1 LGVLKGQAGLNRRP
15 GLVGYVAWM
24 TALVIA
30 HYALPGLRTGTWALI
45 GLSGVLAVLAGVL
58 RNRPA
63 RMAPWLLLAAANL
76 CWITAQLVQ
85 LITTGVP
92 PWSAPFRPLAATLYL
107 LGYPL
112 CVLGF
117 FFFIRRPNPEGG
129 RRSTIDALIMTL
141 GLAML
146 AWIYLIRPYEASQAE
161 SVLNKTLDIAYPVG
175 DLAILGML
183 ARLLAPGTA
192 RGRAVVLLV
201 IGTIGDLASNVAMGA
216 IHAYPALSGA
226 AVIDL
231 GWAVC
236 YAAWGAAALD
246 PSMVNLTCQADTSGS
261 HLEELPRPAWGRLLT
276 LLVMALI
283 PPAFLFVRSFLVA
296 DPIERTVAAVC
307 WMLFVLVSFRLWDV
321 NVSHQRAMG
330 RERALRQAGAALAS
344 AASVDSI
351 GEIVRGAVRRLTG
364 HHSPREALL
373 VVRAGEGLEIV
384 PTASGD
390 LVPRAELAELAGTWL
405 PELRQM
411 EFTQPRIIPATHLDP
426 REQALAE
433 RAGFESL
440 LLCPLTLSD
449 RPTGEP
455 LIGMLAILGE
465 QRVLGDLSA
474 ALGIL
479 ASQVALALERV
490 MLSQEVIRQR
500 GEALFRTLVQDALD
514 VILVL
519 TDDGTVK
526 YASPSATRLWGDV
539 PIEGANAGTL
549 TAERTRLSVQT
560 ADVPEAGVPKDA
572 EQQAGEQQPGEEEED
587 PYSGLWRIK
596 RHDGRELL
604 VEVRHIDLRDD
615 ETVRGQVLTV
625 RDVTEQHHLAEE
637 LKHQAFHDPLTG
649 LPNRTLFADRAA
661 HGIALAKRHGTIA
674 AVLFVDLDDFK
685 VINDTMGHAVGD
697 ELLVAVA
704 QRLAAVVR
712 ESDTAA
718 RVGGDEFALLIEN
731 LSDPSAVDT
740 FASRV
745 VGAFSEPFALSAGGV
760 LATAT
765 VGVATTEDSSNVDQ
779 LLRHADLSLYA
790 AKSAGKRQWH
800 RYQPVLSTGMVKRR
814 ELQAALEETV
824 AKSALTVAY
833 QPIVRL
839 AFGEI
844 WGFEAL
850 ARWPDPVRGTVPP
863 SEFIELAEETGLIV
877 PLGSWV
883 LRQAITDLARWR
895 GTDPSPQQPGVSV
908 NVSARQFRDPGFV
921 AQVRRCLD
929 ETGLVPSALTL
940 ELTESALLVRD
951 ERINS
956 DLAELK
962 HIGVRLAIDDFGT
975 GYSSLSYLKELPI
988 DMLKIDKTFVDSLAD
1003 SSTGRKFAE
1012 LIIGFARALD
1022 IRVIAEGIE
1031 TDAQRALLTAMGC
1044 EYGQG
1049 YLLAMPMDWRSAE
1062 KLLRSGQ
1069 SFPRDGA
1076 RRASSW

>member
-1 LGVLKGQAGLNRRP
+1 LGVRKGQAGLNRQS

-30 HYALPGLRTGTWALI
+30 HYALSGLRIETWALI
-45 GLSGVLAVLAGVL
+45 GLSGVLAVVAGMQ

-63 RMAPWLLLAAANL
+63 RKAPWLLLAAANL

-92 PWSAPFRPLAATLYL
+92 PWSAPFRPFAATLYL

-117 FFFIRRPNPEGG
+117 LFFIRRPDPDGG

-146 AWIYLIRPYEASQAE
+146 VWIYLIRPYEASQAE
-161 SVLNKTLDIAYPVG
+161 SVLHKTLDIAYPVG

-192 RGRAVVLLV
+192 RGRAVVLLA
-201 IGTIGDLASNVAMGA
+201 IGTIGDLASNLAMGVM
-216 IHAYPALSGA
+216 HAYPALSGA

-246 PSMVNLTCQADTSGS
+246 PSMVNLTCPAGKRSR
-261 HLEELPRPAWGRLLT
+261 HLEELPGTAWGRLLA
-276 LLVMALI
+276 LLITALI
-283 PPAFLFVRSFLVA
+283 PPAFLFIRSFLVVDA
-296 DPIERTVAAVC
+296 IERTVAAVC

-321 NVSHQRAMG
+321 NVSHRRALG

-364 HHSPREALL
+364 HRSQREALL
-373 VVRAGEGLEIV
+373 VVRVGDGLEIV
-384 PTASGD
+384 ATASGE
-390 LVPRAELAELAGTWL
+390 LVPRTELAGLAGTWL

-411 EFTQPRIIPATHLDP
+411 KSTEPRLIPAARLDP
-426 REQALAE
+426 RERALAE
-433 RAGFESL
+433 QAGFESL
-440 LLCPLTLSD
+440 LLLPLTLSD
-449 RPTGEP
+449 RPTGDP

-465 QRVLGDLSA
+465 ERVLGDLSS

-490 MLSQEVIRQR
+490 TLSQEVIRQR

-519 TDDGTVK
+519 ADDGTIK

-539 PIEGANAGTL
+539 PIEGGNAGTL
-549 TAERTRLSVQT
+549 TADRKRLSTQT
-560 ADVPEAGVPKDA
+560 ADTPK
-572 EQQAGEQQPGEEEED
+572 AGEQKPGEQEQD

-625 RDVTEQHHLAEE
+625 RDVTEQHQLAEE
-637 LKHQAFHDPLTG
+637 LTYQAFHDPLTG

-661 HGIALAKRHGTIA
+661 HGIALAKRHGTTA

-697 ELLVAVA
+697 ELLVVVA

-718 RVGGDEFALLIEN
+718 RLGGDEFALLIEN

-740 FASRV
+740 FANRV
-745 VGAFSEPFALSAGGV
+745 VAAFSEPFELSSGAV

-790 AKSAGKRQWH
+790 AKSDGKRQWH
-800 RYQPVLSTGMVKRR
+800 RYRPVLSAGMVKRR

-824 AKSALTVAY
+824 TKSAFNVAY

-839 AFGEI
+839 ASGEI
-844 WGFEAL
+844 RGFEAL

-895 GTDPSPQQPGVSV
+895 GSDPSPRQPSVSV

-921 AQVRRCLD
+921 GLVRRCLD
-929 ETGLVPSALTL
+929 ETGLVSSALML
-940 ELTESALLVRD
+940 ELTESALLRRD
-951 ERINS
+951 DRINS

-962 HIGVRLAIDDFGT
+962 HMGVGLAIDDFGT

-988 DMLKIDKTFVDSLAD
+988 DVLKIDKTFVDAIVE
-1003 SSTGRKFAE
+1003 SSTGRRFAE
-1012 LIIGFARALD
+1012 LIINFARELG
-1022 IRVIAEGIE
+1022 IQVTAEGIE
-1031 TDAQRALLTAMGC
+1031 TDEQRELLTAMGC

-1062 KLLRSGQ
+1062 KLLRSGR
-1069 SFPRDGA
+1069 SFARDGA